1 MLSVAD
7 DPGREEH
14 HHKERRQKHAD
25 PGDRRARKAR
35 DEVADEHGG
44 DDNRSRR
51 DHAHGHG
58 VEEFAL
64 GEPAVVAHD
73 PLLEE
78 RHDREPGPE
87 GERSGLEEED
97 PELQEHV
104 RIGGLRDERAES
116 HRNRRRRDRESPK
129 PARWRIEQ
137 HAEEPGEHE
146 EHRHL
151 AANGKRDQRDDCK
164 DHPEPAVVLHRHPE
178 QLPRAAEDQRDDRW
192 ADAVEERLDDSRSTE
207 RDVQRGDDADDD
219 KWRQDER
226 HGCRDR
232 APEPATHVAEP
243 HRELRGERTGQGL
256 RHGQALEVLLLR
268 EPAPSL
274 HQIALHISG
283 KGDRAAEP
291 EASEANKV
299 AGDLSQRQAR
309 RTPNAHALSS

>member
-1 MLSVAD
+1 MKPIVSWSHGRAQVKAPPSSGKLTPSWAALMPVASATLPPSSIATRIPLPATWVAAPNAAKMPVPTIIAAVKSVVVSIPSSRLRPLRSRSRLIGARRAR
-7 DPGREEH
+7 DPRSPTL
-14 HHKERRQKHAD
+14 RRARA
-25 PGDRRARKAR
+25 RRARKAR

-87 GERSGLEEED
+87 GERTGLEEED
-97 PELQEHV
+97 PELHEHV
-104 RIGGLRDERAES
+104 RIGGLCDERAES

-151 AANGKRDQRDDCK
+151 AANRK
-164 DHPEPAVVLHRHPE
+164 
-178 QLPRAAEDQRDDRW
+178 
-192 ADAVEERLDDSRSTE
+192 
-207 RDVQRGDDADDD
+207 
-219 KWRQDER
+219 
-226 HGCRDR
+226 
-232 APEPATHVAEP
+232 
-243 HRELRGERTGQGL
+243 
-256 RHGQALEVLLLR
+256 
-268 EPAPSL
+268 
-274 HQIALHISG
+274 
-283 KGDRAAEP
+283 
-291 EASEANKV
+291 
-299 AGDLSQRQAR
+299 
-309 RTPNAHALSS
+309 